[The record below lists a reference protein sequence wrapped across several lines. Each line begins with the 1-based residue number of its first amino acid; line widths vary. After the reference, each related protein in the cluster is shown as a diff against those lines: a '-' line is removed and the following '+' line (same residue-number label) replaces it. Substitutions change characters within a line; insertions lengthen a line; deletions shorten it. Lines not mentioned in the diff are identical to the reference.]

1 MPETL
6 ADRFA
11 KALQESEAKN
21 DPGPVAGLFAADAEL
36 SNLVHQERG
45 ADGARVFWRKYL
57 DAFGSIRS
65 EFSAVKQADGWALL
79 EWTSTG
85 TLAAGKPVEY
95 RGVSI
100 LELAGDKVAKFRTY
114 YDTAAFVTPAPVSS
128 VTSDG

>member
-11 KALQESEAKN
+11 RALQESEAKK

-36 SNLVHQERG
+36 ANLAHQERG
-45 ADGARVFWRKYL
+45 ADGARAFWQKYL

-100 LELAGDKVAKFRTY
+100 LEVAGDKVAKFRTY
-114 YDTAAFVTPAPVSS
+114 YDTAALVTPPAAA
-128 VTSDG
+128 TA